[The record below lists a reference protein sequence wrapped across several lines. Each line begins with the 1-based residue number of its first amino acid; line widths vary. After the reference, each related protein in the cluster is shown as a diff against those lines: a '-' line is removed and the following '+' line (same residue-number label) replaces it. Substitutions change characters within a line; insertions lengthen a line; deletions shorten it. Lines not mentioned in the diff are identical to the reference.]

1 MGTPDGES
9 RVGRRQRC
17 WNSSLRLPCVIK
29 SSSCGGNN
37 REKEGEGVKKW
48 SGLSGFDLKLLA
60 MLLMLCDH
68 LWATIIPG
76 NNWLNCVGRL
86 AFPIFAFQIAEGW
99 AYTSDRKQYRH
110 RVLVWALISEIPFNL
125 MAAGGLIYPF
135 HQNVMFTFW
144 LSMLFMERI
153 DRAEG
158 KGRLTYGL
166 TIAGSLLVGYL
177 VGFLLM
183 VDYYG
188 YGVVTVLVFHL
199 ARKLPYGKLIQLAG
213 IGYLNLFLMKG
224 LVYPIVLF
232 GREWLFPQQGFALL
246 ALPLIW
252 LYNGR
257 AGTRSKAARLV
268 GYAFYPVHMLIL
280 ALLALLG

>member
-1 MGTPDGES
+1 
-9 RVGRRQRC
+9 
-17 WNSSLRLPCVIK
+17 
-29 SSSCGGNN
+29 
-37 REKEGEGVKKW
+37 
-48 SGLSGFDLKLLA
+48 
-60 MLLMLCDH
+60 
-68 LWATIIPG
+68 
-76 NNWLNCVGRL
+76 
-86 AFPIFAFQIAEGW
+86 
-99 AYTSDRKQYRH
+99 
-110 RVLVWALISEIPFNL
+110 

-213 IGYLNLFLMKG
+213 IGYLNLFLMGG

-252 LYNGR
+252 LYNGS

-280 ALLALLG
+280 ALLALLQ

>member
-1 MGTPDGES
+1 MK
-9 RVGRRQRC
+9 R
-17 WNSSLRLPCVIK
+17 WN
-29 SSSCGGNN
+29 
-37 REKEGEGVKKW
+37 
-48 SGLSGFDLKLLA
+48 GLSGFDLKLLA

-68 LWATIIPG
+68 LWATIVHG
-76 NNWLNCVGRL
+76 NDWLTCVGRL

-99 AYTSDRKQYRH
+99 AHTTNRKEYRR

-125 MAAGGLIYPF
+125 MAAGGFIYPF

-144 LSMLFMERI
+144 LAMLLMGLI
-153 DRAEG
+153 DRGEQKSRPAYA
-158 KGRLTYGL
+158 LS
-166 TIAGSLLVGYL
+166 IAAALLGGYL
-177 VGFLLM
+177 LGFVLF

-188 YGVVTVLVFHL
+188 YGVVTVLVFYL
-199 ARKLPYGKLIQLAG
+199 ARKVPYGWLAQLLG

-252 LYNGR
+252 MYNGR
-257 AGTRSKAARLV
+257 PGTQNKLARRL
-268 GYAFYPVHMLIL
+268 GYAFYPAHMLIL
-280 ALLALLG
+280 ALLAMLG

>member
-1 MGTPDGES
+1 MKT
-9 RVGRRQRC
+9 
-17 WNSSLRLPCVIK
+17 WN
-29 SSSCGGNN
+29 
-37 REKEGEGVKKW
+37 
-48 SGLSGFDLKLLA
+48 GLSGFDLKLLA

-68 LWATIIPG
+68 MWATIVPG
-76 NNWLNCVGRL
+76 NDWLTCIGRL

-99 AYTSDRKQYRH
+99 AYTHDRKEYRR
-110 RVLVWALISEIPFNL
+110 RVLKWALISEIPFNL
-125 MAAGGLIYPF
+125 MAAGGPIYPF

-144 LSMLFMERI
+144 LSMFFMDKI
-153 DRAEG
+153 DRAEE
-158 KGRLTYGL
+158 KGRRAYGL
-166 TIAGSLLVGYL
+166 TIAGTLLVGYL
-177 VGFLLM
+177 VGFVLM

-188 YGVVTVLVFHL
+188 YGIVTVLVFYL

-213 IGYLNLFLMKG
+213 IGYLNLFAMRG
-224 LVYPIVLF
+224 LIYPISLF
-232 GREWLFPQQGFALL
+232 GQEWLFPRQGFALL

-257 AGTRSKAARLV
+257 AGTRSKAARMA